1 MVLAKA
7 NIQQHYWQHLRGHRE
22 QLIMSLHENF
32 TDKGF
37 PMSIA
42 MKVAIK
48 ELANYESTLC
58 NAELDI
64 DRSSTS
70 LIVIHDLKI
79 TFDSFYHTGCSQL
92 CKCIN
97 DQKHRLTKNYEPH
110 YFN

>member
-1 MVLAKA
+1 MSNIDLNMAHGLAKA

-22 QLIMSLHENF
+22 QLIMSCAREL

-70 LIVIHDLKI
+70 LIVIHDLKNNLRQFFTI
-79 TFDSFYHTGCSQL
+79 QDVLNSASA
-92 CKCIN
+92 
-97 DQKHRLTKNYEPH
+97 LTIRNIG
-110 YFN
+110 